1 MYVYHGYRGKACILT
16 CRSSQTYN
24 IISMDRDDSAPRHF
38 LASSGYP
45 SMLDDGEYTGIRL
58 GSDGGS
64 TIVYRL
70 DAVLHCCDQGAH
82 RTSLGLDEFHSSVIV
97 RRLIG
102 ASNRSYGAPNVDQNQ
117 VAHSNPVQTDS
128 WDQKDL
134 GSYNIRWEDS
144 CTEMIL
150 FTNRV
155 CQALVACLDSDSEK
169 STFHRPLFP
178 REQSTPSS
186 LCL

>member
-1 MYVYHGYRGKACILT
+1 
-16 CRSSQTYN
+16 
-24 IISMDRDDSAPRHF
+24 MDRDDSAPRHF

-82 RTSLGLDEFHSSVIV
+82 RASLGVDEFHSPVIV

-117 VAHSNPVQTDS
+117 VAHSNPAQTDPS
-128 WDQKDL
+128 DQKDL

-144 CTEMIL
+144 CTEMI
-150 FTNRV
+150 
-155 CQALVACLDSDSEK
+155 
-169 STFHRPLFP
+169 
-178 REQSTPSS
+178 
-186 LCL
+186 